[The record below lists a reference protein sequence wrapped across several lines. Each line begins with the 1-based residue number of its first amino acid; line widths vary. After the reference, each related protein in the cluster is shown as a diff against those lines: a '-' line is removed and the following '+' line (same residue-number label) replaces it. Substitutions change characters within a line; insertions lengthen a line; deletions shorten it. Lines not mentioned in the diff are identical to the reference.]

1 MVSPEVGKKSFI
13 QRCQEIMAS
22 LVEVRFIDESDFVN
36 KGNGFILRDCSDWEL
51 DSTISLELTDLLDDI
66 SIFQEELK
74 SPDSDPN
81 HEISISVLE
90 PRQEETN
97 NS

>member
-1 MVSPEVGKKSFI
+1 M
-13 QRCQEIMAS
+13 
-22 LVEVRFIDESDFVN
+22 
-36 KGNGFILRDCSDWEL
+36 RDCSDWEL
-51 DSTISLELTDLLDDI
+51 DSTISLELTDLLGDI